1 MFLENLRSLAKNM
14 QKMGRV
20 PNPKKMGRAPNPNIV
35 KKK

>member
-1 MFLENLRSLAKNM
+1 M

-35 KKK
+35 KKKWE